1 MPAKG
6 SEPVWCLVMFD
17 LPVKTKVQRS
27 AATRFRNELLDLGF
41 CMAQLSVYVQYLP
54 LAARLKQIVTAVKAA
69 LPPGGDV
76 RVVSITDKQ
85 WSRAIRFSSA
95 IPGKQE
101 EQPSQLTI
109 F

>member
-1 MPAKG
+1 
-6 SEPVWCLVMFD
+6 MFD

>member
-1 MPAKG
+1 
-6 SEPVWCLVMFD
+6 MFD
-17 LPVKTKVQRS
+17 LPVKTKTQRS
-27 AATRFRNELLDLGF
+27 AATRFRNELLDIGF

-54 LAARLKQIVTAVKAA
+54 LAARLSQIATRVKAA

-76 RVVSITDKQ
+76 RILSITDKQ
-85 WSRAIRFSSA
+85 WAKALRFSSA
-95 IPGKQE
+95 AAVKQE

>member
-1 MPAKG
+1 
-6 SEPVWCLVMFD
+6 MFD
-17 LPVKTKVQRS
+17 LPVKTKSQRS
-27 AATRFRNELLDLGF
+27 AANRFRNELLDLGF

-54 LAARLKQIVTAVKAA
+54 LASRLNQIVTAVKAT

-76 RVVSITDKQ
+76 RIVSITDNQ
-85 WSRAIRFSSA
+85 WAKALRFSSA
-95 IPGKQE
+95 MPTNQE